1 MAVDPDPPP
10 VTLVTGTHSG
20 SEVADPGFGLVT
32 VTHTLVLAW
41 AGVAVPVA
49 VNCIADTNIVCSA
62 VPPKFTCAPETNF
75 VPLTLRVKG
84 PTGNGFGETELI
96 TGMGFSRVTMA
107 LPLLVVSA
115 TLVAVTVT

>member
-49 VNCIADTNIVCSA
+49 VNCIQLELSVWTEGYTATLGEGNYEGFEDPVIMTDA
-62 VPPKFTCAPETNF
+62 VLWLSEQPLDYTGHVLTIAKMREMGVVRPETK
-75 VPLTLRVKG
+75 VGQV
-84 PTGNGFGETELI
+84 
-96 TGMGFSRVTMA
+96 
-107 LPLLVVSA
+107 
-115 TLVAVTVT
+115 